1 MKAAIMGYGTIGSGV
16 YEVLDK
22 NCKSVEKKAGEPIE
36 VKYILDLREFPGS
49 PVEKLVIHDVEQIV
63 NDPEIGIVVETMGG
77 TKPAY
82 EFVKRCLLAG
92 KHVVTSNK
100 ALVAAHGTELIR
112 IAAEKNIS
120 FLFEASVGGGIPI
133 IRPLVE
139 SLGGEEILEISGIL
153 NGTTN
158 YILTK
163 MNEEGWSFEEA
174 LKRAQELG
182 YAERNP
188 EADIE
193 GNDTCRK
200 IAILTA
206 VATGKEVNYE
216 EIPTQGITKITS
228 MDSSYAAHMG
238 AAIKLFG
245 TSVNKDGKIYLEVA
259 PVLVDAKDPLY
270 AVTDVF
276 NGILVVGN
284 MLGASMFYGSGAG
297 KLPTASAV
305 VGDMVSAVRFGDEP
319 EKIGWSSE
327 KLEVHP
333 AAELSRKYFARFE
346 GSERAKKE
354 AVAAAFGDVKFV
366 TLEGTDEFAVLT
378 GEMTGEEF
386 DAAAARSVDCARR
399 SRPDYDPDMVPD
411 AMPVSDDDRALLS
424 GMRGNESRPGT
435 PFRASGTKLSVPSGG
450 AVYGIGSCVG
460 CGFLDPVFCHGKQEI
475 PTGVG

>member
-1 MKAAIMGYGTIGSGV
+1 
-16 YEVLDK
+16 
-22 NCKSVEKKAGEPIE
+22 
-36 VKYILDLREFPGS
+36 
-49 PVEKLVIHDVEQIV
+49 VIHDVEQIV
-63 NDPEIGIVVETMGG
+63 SDPEVGIVVETMGG
-77 TKPAY
+77 TTPAY
-82 EFVKRCLLAG
+82 EFVKKCLLAG

-100 ALVAAHGTELIR
+100 ALVAAHGTELIK
-112 IAAEKNIS
+112 IAAEKKVS

-139 SLGGEEILEISGIL
+139 CLGGEEIEEISGIL

-163 MNEEGWSFEEA
+163 MDEEGWSFEEA

-193 GNDTCRK
+193 GYDTCRK

-228 MDSSYAAHMG
+228 LDSSYAARMG

-305 VGDMVSAVRFGDEP
+305 VGDMISAVRFGNDP
-319 EKIGWSSE
+319 EEIGWSSE

-333 AAELSRKYFARFE
+333 ASELSRKYFARFE
-346 GSERAKKE
+346 GSRTEKKE
-354 AVAAAFGDVKFV
+354 VVEESFGKVKWMV
-366 TLEGTDEFAVLT
+366 LEGKDEFAILT
-378 GEMTGEEF
+378 GEMTGEAF
-386 DAAAARSVDCARR
+386 DAAAEKVGGLRQKIAARV
-399 SRPDYDPDMVPD
+399 
-411 AMPVSDDDRALLS
+411 
-424 GMRGNESRPGT
+424 
-435 PFRASGTKLSVPSGG
+435 
-450 AVYGIGSCVG
+450 
-460 CGFLDPVFCHGKQEI
+460 
-475 PTGVG
+475 